1 METFK
6 FNSFESLKYG
16 NSTLNE
22 QFPSANIN
30 LFRKLHYY
38 ELASQIFGSV
48 FFIIYFIMFLIN
60 GKTFFI
66 SDYTFIAIFLV
77 QILTFSSGIVTQ
89 KFAFAIDNIEYVVYS
104 DFEVIPK
111 FITVLCDK
119 ILVAQMPMY
128 WFVITAFLAIQIAQ
142 FSNQNPRGIRFA
154 HVYLVPIG
162 VIVFLISIITPDH
175 MKHFMIVVCFL
186 MWWIYRKH
194 MVAQLYS
201 QEMSAKDI
209 SNMRRMNIWLSC
221 QVFRGIACT
230 ATYLNALLFAWS
242 TVNFSKDGD
251 NKESNTLPVF
261 VGNSVPMES
270 FSRRPSAISAFS
282 LNNVAPH
289 TPRDSNML
297 HI

>member
-162 VIVFLISIITPDH
+162 VIVFLISIITP
-175 MKHFMIVVCFL
+175 
-186 MWWIYRKH
+186 
-194 MVAQLYS
+194 
-201 QEMSAKDI
+201 
-209 SNMRRMNIWLSC
+209 
-221 QVFRGIACT
+221 VFRGIACT